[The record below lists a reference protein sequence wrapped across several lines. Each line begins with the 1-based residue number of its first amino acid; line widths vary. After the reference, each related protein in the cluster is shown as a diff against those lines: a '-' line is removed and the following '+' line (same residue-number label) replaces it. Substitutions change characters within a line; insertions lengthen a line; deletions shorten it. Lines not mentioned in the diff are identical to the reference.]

1 MNNKTRFVLRGLLDL
16 SKDEFSELVK
26 EHDRYKR
33 LTLGGQVEFT
43 ESLKRFDVGPL
54 STAGICPCCGK

>member
-1 MNNKTRFVLRGLLDL
+1 MNNKTRFVLRGILDL
-16 SKDEFSELVK
+16 SKAELSELVK

-33 LTLGGQVEFT
+33 LTLGGQVEFK

-54 STAGICPCCGK
+54 STTDICPCCGK